1 MRQVHKAA
9 RMRTHLKD
17 RVSEV
22 RSKSIFL
29 LPNAFTMGSLICAFY
44 GIVIAIEGEF
54 AIAALSIFLSMILD
68 GMDGRVARL
77 THTQSSFG
85 EQFDSIAD
93 MTAFGVAPSVIAYE
107 FALTDL
113 GGFGFAAA
121 FIFCAGA
128 GIRLARFNTNIG
140 VIDKGFFQGLASPAG
155 AALVMG
161 YVWLAESNR
170 LPEWVEV
177 YNAYITAGLCIYAGV
192 TMISNAPFFSGKNMG
207 FVRTLPFWFV
217 LVLALA
223 FICFSSNPSLS
234 TFVVFCIYAV
244 SGYFYEIYLFVT
256 GKPNPVRP
264 PRSGDII

>member
-1 MRQVHKAA
+1 MRQFHKAA
-9 RMRTHLKD
+9 RMRTHIKD
-17 RVSEV
+17 RVSV
-22 RSKSIFL
+22 ARSKSIYL

-44 GIVIAIEGEF
+44 GIIVAIEGAF
-54 AIAALSIFLSMILD
+54 ATAALAIFLSMVLD

-93 MTAFGVAPSVIAYE
+93 MTAFGVAPAVIAYE
-107 FALTDL
+107 FALYDM

-121 FIFCAGA
+121 FVFCAGA

-161 YVWLAESNR
+161 FVWLAESNR
-170 LPEWVEV
+170 LPAEID
-177 YNAYITAGLCIYAGV
+177 AYRAWITAGLCIYAGV

-217 LVLALA
+217 LVLTMA
-223 FICFSSNPSLS
+223 FICFSSNPSAS
-234 TFVVFCIYAV
+234 TFVVFCLYAV

-256 GKPNPVRP
+256 GKPNPVKP